1 MSALDCNFHNF
12 DDRKIMKIYCLLFI
26 LFVLGLSAAAQKND
40 TVFLLNGDKITGEFK
55 RYDLGILNLSTDA
68 MGTVD
73 IEFDKISTVHSM
85 KFFKIMDKSGFDY
98 FGSLCPVGK
107 PGYVGI
113 VVTNDTI
120 EKPFNELVQMFP
132 IKSIFWKKFSGS
144 LDLGA
149 SYYLSTQTFQYNV
162 SAALSYRA
170 KKDLLDFG
178 LASIYSNQVVEDSNE
193 ISKKND
199 IGLDYTHYFKGRW
212 WGSLGTKAQQ
222 NSELNLQYRIQGGL
236 AAGYDIVHTNK
247 VRFFVKGGA
256 LFNREEPLD
265 SSYLENSI
273 EAIVGMKCL
282 WFQYKHPQINLTTDM
297 NVYPS
302 LTISQ
307 RIRVEYAI
315 AAKYEVF
322 NNFYFGLTF
331 YDNFDNK
338 PAGGGP
344 KLNDWGWALSI
355 GYSFN

>member
-1 MSALDCNFHNF
+1 M
-12 DDRKIMKIYCLLFI
+12 DRQEKFCAVSIPNAMNRYWLVMIFFFFSLM
-26 LFVLGLSAAAQKND
+26 VSSQKND
-40 TVFLLNGDKITGEFK
+40 TIFLLNGDKITGEFK
-55 RYDLGILNLSTDA
+55 RYDLGILELSTDA
-68 MGTVD
+68 MGTIN

-85 KFFKIMDKSGFDY
+85 KSYKILDKSGFDY

-107 PGYVGI
+107 PGYVGL

-120 EKPFNELVQMFP
+120 KKPFSDLVQMFP

-144 LDLGA
+144 LDIGA
-149 SYYLSTQTFQYNV
+149 SYYLSTETFQYNV
-162 SAALSYRA
+162 SAALSYRTR
-170 KKDLLDFG
+170 KDLLELG
-178 LASIYSNQVVEDSNE
+178 LTSIYSNQVVDDSNE

-199 IGLDYTHYFKGRW
+199 VGLDYTHYFKGRW
-212 WGSLGTKAQQ
+212 WGSIGTKAQQ

-247 VRFFVKGGA
+247 VRFFMKGGA

-273 EAIVGMKCL
+273 EAILGMKCI
-282 WFQYKHPQINLTTDM
+282 WFQYKHPNINLTTNLD
-297 NVYPS
+297 VYPS
-302 LTISQ
+302 LTIPQ
-307 RIRVEYAI
+307 RIRVEYSI
-315 AAKYEVF
+315 ATKYEVF
-322 NNFYFGLTF
+322 NNFYLGLTI

-344 KLNDWGWALSI
+344 KLNDWGWALTI

>member
-1 MSALDCNFHNF
+1 
-12 DDRKIMKIYCLLFI
+12 MKNGCLLFMFI
-26 LFVLGLSAAAQKND
+26 VLSLSAAAQKND

-55 RYDLGILNLSTDA
+55 RYDLGILDLNTDA

-73 IEFDKISTVHSM
+73 IEFDKISTVHSL
-85 KFFKIMDKSGFDY
+85 KNYKILDKSGFDY

-107 PGYVGI
+107 PGYIGI

-120 EKPFNELVQMFP
+120 EKRFDELVQMFP

-144 LDLGA
+144 FDFGA
-149 SYYLSTQTFQYNV
+149 SYYLSTSTCQYDIG
-162 SAALSYRA
+162 ATLSYRT
-170 KKDLLDFG
+170 KKDLLDLG
-178 LASIYSNQVVEDSNE
+178 LGSIYSNQVVEDSNE

-199 IGLDYTHYFKGRW
+199 LGLEYTHYFKGRW

-247 VRFFVKGGA
+247 VRFFMKGGA

-273 EAIVGMKCL
+273 EAIVAMKCI
-282 WFQYKHPQINLTTDM
+282 WFQYKHPQINLTTDI

-302 LTISQ
+302 LTIPQ
-307 RIRVEYAI
+307 RVRFEGAI
-315 AAKYEVF
+315 TTKYEIF
-322 NNFYFGLTF
+322 NNFYLGLTL